1 MLDQQTELDAIVKG
15 CVEQDRKSQQ
25 ILHQKYYRRF
35 MAICLRYT
43 ANYDQ
48 AEDMLQSS
56 FIKIF
61 NNIGKYKSEGSFD
74 GWMKRIVVN
83 TAIDYY
89 RVRKTDF
96 VLLPEGQELERL
108 EVYDETEEDTE
119 YPYTPTQIMEAI
131 QSLTPAYKA
140 VFNLYVLEEYPH
152 KEIAEMLGISIG
164 TSKSNLLKAKLKLK
178 KILEKKYSTNIP
190 IH

>member
-1 MLDQQTELDAIVKG
+1 MLNQRSDLDSIIKG
-15 CVEQDRKSQQ
+15 CIEQDRKAQQ
-25 ILHQKYYRRF
+25 LLHQKYYRRF

-43 ANYDQ
+43 ANFDQ
-48 AEDMLQSS
+48 AEDILQSS

-61 NNIGKYKSEGSFD
+61 NNISKYKSEGSFD

-89 RVRKTDF
+89 RVKKTDF
-96 VLLPEGQELERL
+96 ILLPEDQELERF
-108 EVYDETEEDTE
+108 EVYDETEEEPE
-119 YPYTPTQIMEAI
+119 YPYTPAQIMEAI

-140 VFNLYVLEEYPH
+140 VFNLYVLEEYSH
-152 KEIAEMLGISIG
+152 KEIAEMLGISLG

-178 KILEKKYSTNIP
+178 KILEKKYSTNTIR
-190 IH
+190 